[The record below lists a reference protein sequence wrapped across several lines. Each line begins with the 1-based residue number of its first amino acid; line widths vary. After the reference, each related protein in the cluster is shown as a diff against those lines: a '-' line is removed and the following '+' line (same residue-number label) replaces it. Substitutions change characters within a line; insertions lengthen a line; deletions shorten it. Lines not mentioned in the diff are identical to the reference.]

1 MSHSGP
7 WAKAN
12 RGEEEIPK
20 TVLSFSHRLVLLYF
34 PHLQG
39 PSLFFCPHP
48 PGAQSALL
56 LQPFFP
62 RDGRAALHASPR
74 GNWDHLT
81 QTSSLK

>member
-62 RDGRAALHASPR
+62 VMVGQPFMLLLEVT
-74 GNWDHLT
+74 GT
-81 QTSSLK
+81 TSFKLLP